1 MPGRRLTSR
10 TMTPSDP
17 GSPGVGRSKFKRLPP
32 QLPAL
37 AFLAWLAAAVTL
49 TLVPRSNDFDFLWY
63 CARALLAGDDPY
75 TVAHTTSP
83 WPLYY
88 PLPAV
93 LLAVPLALLPLS
105 AARLLWQLL
114 LAGAFTWAM
123 AKRGPY
129 ALWALLSG
137 AAIYALLMGQITPLL
152 VAGAVIP
159 VLSWVLPLKPNSGLA
174 LFAGYPSRAAAIGGL
189 AVVILSLAVLPRWPL
204 EWLRAVRDSPH
215 IVAPIQRPFG
225 WVLLLAA
232 LRWRRPEAR
241 MLLALAVI
249 PQNLLLHETVA
260 LALVPASALEMG
272 VYVAGTWFALLYT
285 MWLPMPVAPDIEPL
299 IRALWPVLLAAVYL
313 PALFL
318 VLRRPNAV

>member
-1 MPGRRLTSR
+1 MPERRLSSR
-10 TMTPSDP
+10 AMKRSEP
-17 GSPGVGRSKFKRLPP
+17 GSPGADESEVKRSPP
-32 QLPAL
+32 PLPAL
-37 AFLAWLAAAVTL
+37 AFLAWLAAAVVL
-49 TLVPRSNDFDFLWY
+49 ALVPRSNDFDFLWY
-63 CARALLAGDDPY
+63 CARAVVAGDDPY
-75 TVAHTTSP
+75 TVVHTFSP

-93 LLAVPLALLPLS
+93 LLVVPLALLPLS
-105 AARLLWQLL
+105 AARFLWQLL
-114 LAGAFTWAM
+114 LVGAFTWAM
-123 AKRGPY
+123 AKRGAY

-137 AAIYALLMGQITPLL
+137 AAIYTLLMGQITPLV

-159 VLSWVLPLKPNSGLA
+159 ALAWVLPVKPNSGLA
-174 LFAGYPSRAAAIGGL
+174 LFAGYPSRKAVIGGF

-215 IVAPIQRPFG
+215 IIAPIQRPFG

-232 LRWRRPEAR
+232 LRWRRPESR
-241 MLLALAVI
+241 MLLALAII

-260 LALVPASALEMG
+260 LALVPASAREMA
-272 VYVAGTWFALLYT
+272 VYVAGTWVALLYT

-299 IRALWPVLLAAVYL
+299 IRALWPVLLAGVYL